1 MKNLPSFKMYSQQ
14 WKRGEKV
21 REFWLTFVVVQH
33 SMGLFYLFFTSSFFI
48 FNKTINTAE
57 IDIYKKIDLFGE
69 VLEKINKEYVDEIDQ
84 SEGMDSAINGLLQS
98 LDPYSSY
105 MSPEIFEEMQTE
117 TSGEFGGL
125 GIEVSM
131 EAGVVK
137 VITPIDDTPASKAGI
152 KAGDYIVKINDIQVQ
167 GKSLSE
173 AVDLMRGPVGS
184 GIELTVRRRGAKKA
198 LTFNVVR
205 EVIEVQSVKSELLEN
220 NIGYLRLTSFNDN
233 SSQQIKKQ
241 IKKLKKNKNLNS
253 YILDL
258 RNNPGGLLSQA
269 IKISDFF
276 LENGEIVSTKSRKKS
291 ENRKWFA
298 KKGDILDG
306 KTLLVLINYGSA
318 SASEIVAG
326 ALKDHKRAILVG
338 ENSYGKGSVQSIIP
352 LKNKGAIRLT
362 VAKYYLPSGKSIS
375 EVGVRPDI
383 EVNEEGDNFRIKTDT
398 DNQLNY
404 AIKLLNG

>member
-1 MKNLPSFKMYSQQ
+1 MKKIQ
-14 WKRGEKV
+14 
-21 REFWLTFVVVQH
+21 
-33 SMGLFYLFFTSSFFI
+33 LFFTVFFTSFLI
-48 FNKTINTAE
+48 SQTIHSTE

-69 VLEKINKEYVDEIDQ
+69 VLEKINKEYVEETNQ
-84 SEGMDSAINGLLQS
+84 SEGMDAAINGLLQS

-105 MSPEIFEEMQTE
+105 MSPEIFQEMQTE

-137 VITPIDDTPASKAGI
+137 VISPIDDTPASKAGI
-152 KAGDYIVKINDIQVQ
+152 KAGDYIVKIDNIQVQ

-173 AVDLMRGPVGS
+173 AVDIMRGPVGS
-184 GIELTVRRRGAKKA
+184 AIELTVRRRGVKKA
-198 LTFNVVR
+198 LTFNITR
-205 EVIEVQSVKSELLEN
+205 EIIEVQSVKSELLDN
-220 NIGYLRLTSFNDN
+220 NIGYIRLTSFNDN
-233 SSQQIKKQ
+233 SSEQIKKK
-241 IKKLKKNKNLNS
+241 IKKLKENKNLNAF
-253 YILDL
+253 ILDL

-298 KKGDILDG
+298 RKGDITDG

-326 ALKDHKRAILVG
+326 ALKDHKRAIILG

-375 EVGVRPDI
+375 EVGVSPDI
-383 EVNEEGDNFRIKTDT
+383 EVNEEGEDFRIKTDT

>member
-1 MKNLPSFKMYSQQ
+1 MKKIQ
-14 WKRGEKV
+14 
-21 REFWLTFVVVQH
+21 
-33 SMGLFYLFFTSSFFI
+33 FYLIIFLSSFVFSSS
-48 FNKTINTAE
+48 INSAE

-84 SEGMDSAINGLLQS
+84 SESMDSAINGLLQS
-98 LDPYSSY
+98 LDPYSAY
-105 MSPEIFEEMQTE
+105 MSPEIFQEMQTE

-152 KAGDYIVKINDIQVQ
+152 KAGDYIVKIDNVQVQ

-173 AVDLMRGPVGS
+173 AVDLMRGLVGTD
-184 GIELTVRRRGAKKA
+184 IELTVRRRGVKKA
-198 LTFNVVR
+198 LTFNITR
-205 EVIEVQSVKSELLEN
+205 KIIEVQSVKSDLLEN
-220 NIGYLRLTSFNDN
+220 NIGYIRLTSFNDN
-233 SSQQIKKQ
+233 SSDQIKKK
-241 IKKLKKNKNLNS
+241 IKKLKENENLKAF
-253 YILDL
+253 ILDL
-258 RNNPGGLLSQA
+258 RNNPGGLLTQA

-298 KKGDILDG
+298 RKGDITEG
-306 KTLLVLINYGSA
+306 KTLIVLINYGSA

-326 ALKDHKRAILVG
+326 ALKDHKRAIILG

-362 VAKYYLPSGKSIS
+362 IAKYYLPSGKSIS

-383 EVNEEGDNFRIKTDT
+383 EVNEEGEDFRIKTDT

>member
-1 MKNLPSFKMYSQQ
+1 MKKIQLYFI
-14 WKRGEKV
+14 
-21 REFWLTFVVVQH
+21 F
-33 SMGLFYLFFTSSFFI
+33 FFI
-48 FNKTINTAE
+48 PFFLIQKANSAE

-69 VLEKINKEYVDEIDQ
+69 VLEKINKEYVDEINQ
-84 SEGMDSAINGLLQS
+84 SESMDSAINGLLQS
-98 LDPYSSY
+98 LDPYSAY
-105 MSPEIFEEMQTE
+105 MSPEIFKEMQTE

-137 VITPIDDTPASKAGI
+137 VISPIDDTPASKAGL
-152 KAGDYIVKINDIQVQ
+152 KAGDYIVKINNIQVQ

-184 GIELTVRRRGAKKA
+184 GIELTVRRRGVKKA
-198 LTFNVVR
+198 LTFNIIR
-205 EVIEVQSVKSELLEN
+205 EIIEVQSVKSDLLNN
-220 NIGYLRLTSFNDN
+220 NIGYIRLTSFNDN

-241 IKKLKKNKNLNS
+241 VEKLKKNENVNAF
-253 YILDL
+253 ILDL

-298 KKGDILDG
+298 KKGDITDG

-326 ALKDHKRAILVG
+326 ALKDHKRAIIIG

-362 VAKYYLPSGKSIS
+362 IAKYYLPSGKSIS
-375 EVGVRPDI
+375 EVGVTPDI
-383 EVNEEGDNFRIKTDT
+383 EIIEESEKFKINSET
-398 DNQLNY
+398 DNQLNF
-404 AIKLLNG
+404 ALKLLNG

>member
-1 MKNLPSFKMYSQQ
+1 MIKKQLKFLILLSLISFQ
-14 WKRGEKV
+14 GV
-21 REFWLTFVVVQH
+21 
-33 SMGLFYLFFTSSFFI
+33 SSSE
-48 FNKTINTAE
+48 NN
-57 IDIYKKIDLFGE
+57 IYNKIDLFGE
-69 VLEKINKEYVDEIDQ
+69 VLEKINKEYVDEINQ
-84 SEGMDSAINGLLQS
+84 SESMDSAINGLLQS
-98 LDPYSSY
+98 LDPYSAY
-105 MSPEIFEEMQTE
+105 MSPEIFNEMQTE

-131 EAGVVK
+131 ESGVVK
-137 VITPIDDTPASKAGI
+137 VISPIDDTPASRAGI

-184 GIELTVRRRGAKKA
+184 GIELTIRRRGEKKA
-198 LTFNVVR
+198 LTFNIVR
-205 EVIEVQSVKSELLEN
+205 EVIQIKSVKADLLEK
-220 NIGYLRLTSFNDN
+220 NIGYIRLTSFNEN
-233 SSQQIKKQ
+233 SGKQ
-241 IKKLKKNKNLNS
+241 IKKEINKFEENKNVNA

-276 LENGEIVSTKSRKKS
+276 LNDGEIVSTKSRKSS

-298 KKGDILDG
+298 KKGDLTNG
-306 KTLLVLINYGSA
+306 KTIVVLINYGSA

-326 ALKDHKRAILVG
+326 ALKDHKRAILLG

-352 LKNKGAIRLT
+352 LKNDGAIRLT

-375 EVGVRPDI
+375 EVGVSPDI
-383 EVNEEGDNFRIKTDT
+383 EVDEETDDFRIKTET

>member
-1 MKNLPSFKMYSQQ
+1 MKKIKFLLLIFISIFFYFKS
-14 WKRGEKV
+14 V
-21 REFWLTFVVVQH
+21 
-33 SMGLFYLFFTSSFFI
+33 SS
-48 FNKTINTAE
+48 AE

-69 VLEKINKEYVDEIDQ
+69 VLEQINKNYVDEIDQ

-105 MSPEIFEEMQTE
+105 MSPKTFKEMQTE

-137 VITPIDDTPASKAGI
+137 VISPIDDTPASKAGL
-152 KAGDYIVKINDIQVQ
+152 KAGDYIVKINNIQVQ

-184 GIELTVRRRGAKKA
+184 GIELTVRRRGEKKA
-198 LTFNVVR
+198 LTFNIIR
-205 EVIEVQSVKSELLEN
+205 EVIQIQSVKSEILEE
-220 NIGYLRLTSFNDN
+220 NIGYIRLTSFNDN
-233 SSQQIKKQ
+233 SSDQIEKK
-241 IKKLKKNKNLNS
+241 INRLKKNKKINS
-253 YILDL
+253 FILDL

-276 LENGEIVSTKSRKKS
+276 LENGEIVSTKSRKKN

-298 KKGDILDG
+298 KKGDIIDG
-306 KTLLVLINYGSA
+306 ETLIVLINYGSA

-326 ALKDHKRAILVG
+326 ALKDHKRAIILG
-338 ENSYGKGSVQSIIP
+338 ENSFGKGSVQSIIP
-352 LKNKGAIRLT
+352 LKNRGAIRLT

-383 EVNEEGDNFRIKTDT
+383 EINEEGDDFRIKTET

>member
-1 MKNLPSFKMYSQQ
+1 MKKII
-14 WKRGEKV
+14 
-21 REFWLTFVVVQH
+21 T
-33 SMGLFYLFFTSSFFI
+33 YLFIIISQFFLIHKINSS
-48 FNKTINTAE
+48 E
-57 IDIYKKIDLFGE
+57 IEIYKKIDLFGE
-69 VLEKINKEYVDEIDQ
+69 VLEKINKEYVDEINQ
-84 SEGMDSAINGLLQS
+84 SESMDSAINGLLQS
-98 LDPYSSY
+98 LDPYSAY
-105 MSPEIFEEMQTE
+105 MTPKTFKEMQTD

-131 EAGVVK
+131 EAGVIK
-137 VITPIDDTPASKAGI
+137 VISPIDDTPASKAGI
-152 KAGDYIVKINDIQVQ
+152 KAGDYIVKINDLQVQ

-184 GIELTVRRRGAKKA
+184 EIELTVRRRGVKKA
-198 LTFNVVR
+198 LTFYIIR
-205 EVIEVQSVKSELLEN
+205 EIIEVKSVKSDLIDN

-241 IKKLKKNKNLNS
+241 IKRLNDNKDLKAF
-253 YILDL
+253 ILDL
-258 RNNPGGLLSQA
+258 RNNPGGLLNQA
-269 IKISDFF
+269 IKITDFF
-276 LENGEIVSTKSRKKS
+276 LENGEIVSTKSRKNS
-291 ENRKWFA
+291 ENRRWFA
-298 KKGDILDG
+298 KKGDIING

-326 ALKDHKRAILVG
+326 ALKDHKRAIILG
-338 ENSYGKGSVQSIIP
+338 ERSYGKGSVQSIIP

-375 EVGVRPDI
+375 EVGVKPDI
-383 EVNEEGDNFRIKTDT
+383 EVNEESDEFRIKTET

>member
-1 MKNLPSFKMYSQQ
+1 
-14 WKRGEKV
+14 
-21 REFWLTFVVVQH
+21 
-33 SMGLFYLFFTSSFFI
+33 
-48 FNKTINTAE
+48 
-57 IDIYKKIDLFGE
+57 
-69 VLEKINKEYVDEIDQ
+69 
-84 SEGMDSAINGLLQS
+84 
-98 LDPYSSY
+98 
-105 MSPEIFEEMQTE
+105 MSPEILEEMQTE

-137 VITPIDDTPASKAGI
+137 VISPIDDTPASKAGL
-152 KAGDYIVKINDIQVQ
+152 KAGDYIVKINDTQVQ

-184 GIELTVRRRGAKKA
+184 SIELTVRRRGEKKA
-198 LTFNVVR
+198 LTFNITR
-205 EVIEVQSVKSELLEN
+205 EIIEIQSVKSELLEE
-220 NIGYLRLTSFNDN
+220 NIGYIRLTSFNEN
-233 SSQQIKKQ
+233 SSDQIEKQ

-253 YILDL
+253 FILDL
-258 RNNPGGLLSQA
+258 RNNPGGLLNQA
-269 IKISDFF
+269 IRISDFF

-291 ENRKWFA
+291 DNRKWFA
-298 KKGDILDG
+298 KKGDITDG

-326 ALKDHKRAILVG
+326 ALKDHKRAIVVG

-352 LKNKGAIRLT
+352 LKNRGAIRLT

-383 EVNEEGDNFRIKTDT
+383 EVNEEGDDFKIRTDT

>member
-1 MKNLPSFKMYSQQ
+1 MKKIKFLLLIFFS
-14 WKRGEKV
+14 V
-21 REFWLTFVVVQH
+21 
-33 SMGLFYLFFTSSFFI
+33 FYL
-48 FNKTINTAE
+48 NKTVISAE

-69 VLEKINKEYVDEIDQ
+69 VLEKINKEYVDEINQ
-84 SEGMDSAINGLLQS
+84 SESMDSAINGLLQS

-105 MSPEIFEEMQTE
+105 MSPKTFDEMQTE

-137 VITPIDDTPASKAGI
+137 VISPIDDTPAARAGL
-152 KAGDYIVKINDIQVQ
+152 KAGDYIVKINNIQVQ
-167 GKSLSE
+167 GKSLSQ

-184 GIELTVRRRGAKKA
+184 GIELTVRRRGEKKA
-198 LTFNVVR
+198 LTFNIIR
-205 EVIEVQSVKSELLEN
+205 EIIQVQSVKSEILKE
-220 NIGYLRLTSFNDN
+220 NIGYIRLTSFNDN
-233 SSQQIKKQ
+233 SSDQIEKQ
-241 IKKLKKNKNLNS
+241 IKKIKKNEKVNAF
-253 YILDL
+253 ILDL

-276 LENGEIVSTKSRKKS
+276 LENGEIVSTKARKKS

-298 KKGDILDG
+298 KKGDITDG

-326 ALKDHKRAILVG
+326 ALKDHKRAIILG
-338 ENSYGKGSVQSIIP
+338 ENSFGKGSVQSIIP
-352 LKNKGAIRLT
+352 LKNRGAIRLT

-383 EVNEEGDNFRIKTDT
+383 EVNEEGDNFRIKTET

>member
-1 MKNLPSFKMYSQQ
+1 MKKIQIYLIIFFTQFLFL
-14 WKRGEKV
+14 EKV
-21 REFWLTFVVVQH
+21 N
-33 SMGLFYLFFTSSFFI
+33 S
-48 FNKTINTAE
+48 AE

-69 VLEKINKEYVDEIDQ
+69 VLEKINKEYVDEINQ
-84 SEGMDSAINGLLQS
+84 SESMDSAINGLLQS

-117 TSGEFGGL
+117 TSGEFGGI

-137 VITPIDDTPASKAGI
+137 VITPIDDTPASKAGL

-198 LTFNVVR
+198 LTFNVIR
-205 EVIEVQSVKSELLEN
+205 EIIEVQSVKSELLEK

>member
-1 MKNLPSFKMYSQQ
+1 MKKIKFLLLIFFS
-14 WKRGEKV
+14 V
-21 REFWLTFVVVQH
+21 L
-33 SMGLFYLFFTSSFFI
+33 YL
-48 FNKTINTAE
+48 NKTVISDE

-84 SEGMDSAINGLLQS
+84 SESMDSAINGLLQS

-105 MSPEIFEEMQTE
+105 MSPKIFDEMQTE

-137 VITPIDDTPASKAGI
+137 VISPIDDTPASRAGL
-152 KAGDYIVKINDIQVQ
+152 KAGDYIVKINDVQVQ

-184 GIELTVRRRGAKKA
+184 GIELTVRRRGERKA
-198 LTFNVVR
+198 LTFNIIR
-205 EVIEVQSVKSELLEN
+205 EVIQVQSVKSEIIDE
-220 NIGYLRLTSFNDN
+220 NIGYIRLTSFNDN
-233 SSQQIKKQ
+233 SSDQIEKQ
-241 IKKLKKNKNLNS
+241 IKKLKKDKNIKS
-253 YILDL
+253 FILDL

-298 KKGDILDG
+298 KKGDITDG

-326 ALKDHKRAILVG
+326 ALKDHKRAIIVG
-338 ENSYGKGSVQSIIP
+338 ENSFGKGSVQSIIP
-352 LKNKGAIRLT
+352 LKNRGAIRLT

-383 EVNEEGDNFRIKTDT
+383 EVNEEGDDFRIKTDT